1 MFAFKAQIRALLQ
14 KPSRSGSAFKIRAPK
29 TPNALQHL
37 WKSPCESSGL
47 IQMWRYDCLVFFQLY
62 SDTKK
67 QAQLYFLVTLRKS
80 SLVVHAI
87 ICYVTEKNITD
98 WFSHTKKASIGFS
111 EQIWRLLT
119 FVESIYITSS
129 PKLNRKIKWS
139 WPFRRHW
146 LNRLRLTD

>member
-1 MFAFKAQIRALLQ
+1 MIA
-14 KPSRSGSAFKIRAPK
+14 
-29 TPNALQHL
+29 
-37 WKSPCESSGL
+37 W
-47 IQMWRYDCLVFFQLY
+47 FFQLY

-67 QAQLYFLVTLRKS
+67 QAQPYFVMLRKS

-87 ICYVTEKNITD
+87 ICYVTEKNISD
-98 WFSHTKKASIGFS
+98 WFSHTKKASISFS

-146 LNRLRLTD
+146 LNRLRLTDQVLNLLKHFWENVLLVEGWKSLFWCNIFICVLKMSKRIICLE